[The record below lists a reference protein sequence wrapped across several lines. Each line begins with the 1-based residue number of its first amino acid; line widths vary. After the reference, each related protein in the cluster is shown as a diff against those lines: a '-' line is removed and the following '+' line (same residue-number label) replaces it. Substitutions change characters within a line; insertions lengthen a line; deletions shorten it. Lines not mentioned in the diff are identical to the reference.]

1 MNFRGKLM
9 NFIDDS
15 IFKTKWY
22 LKNRLKINRS
32 GRVKEAS
39 KEFDKFINTL
49 PKNSLVIDLGANVG
63 KFTNIFLNKGFKV
76 QAFEPDPIAIKE
88 LKKLCDDANGNLK
101 LFEVAVGIE
110 NKLKKL
116 YRYRKFDT
124 DNPETTIGSSLLS
137 FRSGKDKP
145 FVEIKCIDFIKYL
158 KNIDN
163 KIALLK
169 IDIEGAEVEILE
181 KIVDEGIHKKI
192 GRIYVETHE
201 RFSHRIALE
210 TVSFRLRLV
219 KENINNINLNWG

>member
-1 MNFRGKLM
+1 MRHITEF
-9 NFIDDS
+9 
-15 IFKTKWY
+15 IFKLKWY
-22 LKNRLKINRS
+22 LKNRFKIDRS

-39 KEFDKFINTL
+39 KEFDKYINSL
-49 PKNSLVIDLGANVG
+49 PKGSLVIDVGANVG
-63 KFTNIFLNKGFKV
+63 KFTDIFLKKGFKV
-76 QAFEPDPIAIKE
+76 HAFEPDPIAINE
-88 LKKLCDDANGNLK
+88 LKKICGNDNENLE
-101 LFEVAVGIE
+101 LFEVAVGIKE
-110 NKLKKL
+110 ESKKL
-116 YRYRKFDT
+116 YRYRKFDVA
-124 DNPETTIGSSLLS
+124 NPETTIGSSLLS

-210 TVSFRLRLV
+210 TVNFRLRLV
-219 KENINNINLNWG
+219 KENIKNINLNWG